1 MNPSKHLLNRR
12 IRLKDRMLVEL
23 DADIRFLNEKIGEM
37 TEFLLELENYEIELK
52 KELTRKMMER
62 VEEWIYNF

>member
-1 MNPSKHLLNRR
+1 
-12 IRLKDRMLVEL
+12 MLVEL